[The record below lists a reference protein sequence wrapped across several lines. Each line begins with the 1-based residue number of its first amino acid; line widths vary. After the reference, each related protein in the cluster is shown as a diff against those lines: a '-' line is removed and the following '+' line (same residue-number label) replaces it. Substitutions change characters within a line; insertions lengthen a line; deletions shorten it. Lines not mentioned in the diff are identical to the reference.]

1 MFDEALSN
9 ELLAGICL
17 HLQQQRARAD
27 DALCKMVEAN
37 TRRFAGVGSAHRPR
51 KQNAID

>member
-17 HLQQQRARAD
+17 HLQQQRARAN

-37 TRRFAGVGSAHRPR
+37 THRFAGVRPAHRPR
-51 KQNAID
+51 RPNAID